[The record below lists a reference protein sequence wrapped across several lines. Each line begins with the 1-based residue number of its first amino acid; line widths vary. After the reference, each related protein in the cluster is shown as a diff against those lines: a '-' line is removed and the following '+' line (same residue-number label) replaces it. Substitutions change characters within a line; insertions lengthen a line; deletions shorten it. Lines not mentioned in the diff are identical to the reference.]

1 MMYKNIKCNSA
12 PIKLKESDD
21 NGIIRELNNM
31 VPNHP
36 REIIEFNRSAN
47 PLFISPFL
55 VNELMDFKTMNAM
68 VNEELK
74 NNPTM
79 DVVINEYK
87 ISYRRSLRMQLN
99 KLTCDNV
106 DNTVKFIIDNT
117 NNILDN
123 NEMTDFIIQ
132 RVKNDIWVIKQPFI
146 IAYGLLIATLTHEY
160 HYHFDFRFNN
170 DFLKYYFDSDEIG
183 LSFLNVINNI
193 NNLIIILYQNNIIT
207 LDNIYEYFDSLVLNP
222 VIPSNVESNT
232 FYKSIILTIH
242 GLPKGDPNFRPT
254 RLYDVF
260 CEYVKDKQKEGVD
273 IVSKYEEFISL
284 HGRSFLSRMLIELLD
299 NISND
304 RICCTHCKL
313 NSLQAPM
320 TK

>member
-1 MMYKNIKCNSA
+1 MYKNIKCTSA
-12 PIKLKESDD
+12 PIELKESKDS
-21 NGIIRELNNM
+21 GIIKELDNM
-31 VPNHP
+31 IPNHP
-36 REIIEFNRSAN
+36 KEIIEFNKSAN

-55 VNELMDFKTMNAM
+55 VNELMDFKARNAM
-68 VNEELK
+68 LNDELK

-79 DVVINEYK
+79 DIVINEYK

-106 DNTVKFIIDNT
+106 DNTVDFIINNT

-123 NEMTDFIIQ
+123 NEMIEFIIQ

-146 IAYGLLIATLTHEY
+146 IAYGLLIAILTNEY
-160 HYHFDFRFNN
+160 HYNFDFRFNN
-170 DFLKYYFDSDEIG
+170 DFLNYYFDSDEIG

-207 LDNIYEYFDSLVLNP
+207 LDKIYEYFDSFLLNP
-222 VIPSNVESNT
+222 VIPGNVESNT

-242 GLPKGDPNFRPT
+242 GLPKGDPNFKPSI
-254 RLYDVF
+254 LYDVF
-260 CEYVKDKQKEGVD
+260 CDYAKDKQKEGVN
-273 IVSKYEEFISL
+273 IVGKYEEFISS
-284 HGRSFLSRMLIELLD
+284 HGKSFLSRMLIEILD
-299 NISND
+299 NINNN

-313 NSLQAPM
+313 NLHQN

>member
-1 MMYKNIKCNSA
+1 MYKNIKCTSA
-12 PIKLKESDD
+12 PIELKESKDS
-21 NGIIRELNNM
+21 GIIKELDNM
-31 VPNHP
+31 IPNHP
-36 REIIEFNRSAN
+36 KEIIEFNKSAN

-55 VNELMDFKTMNAM
+55 VNELMDFKTRNAM
-68 VNEELK
+68 LNDELK

-79 DVVINEYK
+79 DIVINEYK

-106 DNTVKFIIDNT
+106 DNTVDFIINNT

-123 NEMTDFIIQ
+123 NEMIEFIIQ
-132 RVKNDIWVIKQPFI
+132 RVKNDIWVMKQPFI
-146 IAYGLLIATLTHEY
+146 IAYGLLIATLTNEY

-170 DFLKYYFDSDEIG
+170 DFLNYYFDSDEIG

-207 LDNIYEYFDSLVLNP
+207 LDKIYEYFDSFLLNP
-222 VIPSNVESNT
+222 VIPGNVESNT

-242 GLPKGDPNFRPT
+242 GLPKGDPNFKPSI
-254 RLYDVF
+254 LYDVF
-260 CEYVKDKQKEGVD
+260 CDYVKDKQKEGVN
-273 IVSKYEEFISL
+273 IVGKYEEFISS
-284 HGRSFLSRMLIELLD
+284 HGKSFLSRMLIEILD
-299 NISND
+299 NINNN

-313 NSLQAPM
+313 NSFNQIQN
-320 TK
+320 K